1 MLSEPQLARLREA
14 IVVRLRDPSAPD
26 DDLRGVLR
34 DVAAEARTRSL
45 RPEELIISL
54 KTVLSQVG
62 SARFQSAPEEQRRLQ
77 EWLVTTC
84 IHAYFSKD

>member
-14 IVVRLRDPSAPD
+14 IVMRLRDPSAAD
-26 DDLRGVLR
+26 DDLRRVLH

-45 RPEELIISL
+45 RPEELIVSL
-54 KTVLSQVG
+54 KAVLSQVG
-62 SARFQSAPEEQRRLQ
+62 STRFPSAPDEQRRLQ

-84 IHAYFSKD
+84 IHAYFSTD